1 MGVFLEA
8 PWDNL
13 KSSSFIDLIKGCGD
27 CPSVDPRWLKVPFAD
42 MLSTVSW
49 GGMPWTWDRKL
60 VSLGGLVPSAPG

>member
-27 CPSVDPRWLKVPFAD
+27 CPSVDPRWLKVPLAD
-42 MLSTVSW
+42 MLSTVS
-49 GGMPWTWDRKL
+49 
-60 VSLGGLVPSAPG
+60 